1 MLSRNNIY
9 KELGKNINI
18 YPFISENIK
27 ENSVNLTIGG
37 NSWTKGSGTVYW
49 FGGDVFSLI
58 KGNTK
63 PKDTQHFK
71 SGQNCVFE
79 TYCNSKSRRRK
90 EKYIILLPHSTTI
103 IETNEVIGIGDKIGG
118 TFHSKVGV
126 VAKGVG
132 HIGTMLGP
140 GFCGHLMISVHNI
153 TDDVIAL
160 KVGSTFVSLCFHYLD
175 SGVSRTSSTIS
186 GHVDKFASLGIDIDE
201 STSAYL
207 TEDWKSDINKIKNKM
222 EMSESYRKFK
232 KQLIRQRF
240 KDVFSRFTWSGI
252 FKSIIVLLILALI
265 YYIAYRIDSNNG
277 NSVWTDRYI
286 TIGFSGV
293 LIPISTYGLKNLFGN

>member
-27 ENSVNLTIGG
+27 ENSVNLTIGS
-37 NSWTKGSGTVYW
+37 NSWTKGSGTVFWY
-49 FGGDVFSLI
+49 GGDDFSVDKKSI
-58 KGNTK
+58 K
-63 PKDTQHFK
+63 PKDTKHFK

-79 TYCNSKSRRRK
+79 INHNSKKRRK
-90 EKYIILLPHSTTI
+90 ERYIILLPHSTTI
-103 IETNEVIGIGDKIGG
+103 IETSEVVGIGDKIGG
-118 TFHSKVGV
+118 TFHSKVGI
-126 VAKGVG
+126 VAKGVA
-132 HIGTMLGP
+132 HISTMLGP

-175 SGVSRTSSTIS
+175 SCVSRTSSTIS

-201 STSAYL
+201 STLAYL
-207 TEDWKSDINKIKNKM
+207 TEDWKSDIKRIKNKM
-222 EMSESYRKFK
+222 EMSDSYRRFK
-232 KQLIRQRF
+232 KQLIKQRF
-240 KDVFSRFTWSGI
+240 KDLFSRFTWSGI
-252 FKSIIVLLILALI
+252 LKSIIVLFLLALI

-293 LIPISTYGLKNLFGN
+293 LIPIATYGLKNLFSN

>member
-1 MLSRNNIY
+1 MVRIA
-9 KELGKNINI
+9 
-18 YPFISENIK
+18 F
-27 ENSVNLTIGG
+27 
-37 NSWTKGSGTVYW
+37 
-49 FGGDVFSLI
+49 
-58 KGNTK
+58 
-63 PKDTQHFK
+63 
-71 SGQNCVFE
+71 FE

-201 STSAYL
+201 STLAYL

-252 FKSIIVLLILALI
+252 FKSIIVLLILVLI